1 MNLQQRILRLGLA
14 ALLLVGL
21 GACTVVPTY
30 PVGYQHRPAYV
41 ETYPAYGYPGTSIYY
56 QSGPRYF
63 DSYGDR
69 HYHGGRTTTTAS
81 AVPCRC
87 HHRCSCT
94 ATSGAAWGCRDR
106 RAFADQRSDPPQAA
120 ATGCG

>member
-14 ALLLVGL
+14 AFLLVGL

-41 ETYPAYGYPGTSIYY
+41 ETYPVYSYPGTSIYY

-69 HYHGGRTTTTAS
+69 HYYGGRHYDDRQRGAM
-81 AVPCRC
+81 PLPPPMQL
-87 HHRCSCT
+87 HR
-94 ATSGAAWGCRDR
+94 DIR
-106 RAFADQRSDPPQAA
+106 RSLGLPRPP
-120 ATGCG
+120 GFR